1 MLFLLTGDVQ
11 IGKTRWLERLAEEL
25 AGEGAAV
32 AGVLAPGVWRERKP
46 HEAAGK
52 RGLSGEGRF
61 EKLGIHAVLLPQGD
75 RIPFALR
82 RDLALAEGSFDP
94 ASQSAAA
101 HLGWEISDEAIARI
115 NAHFDRIAAEEAPPA
130 KKAADPAALEP
141 RQAGSE
147 KPAPDRA
154 DPMSGMFHVKHPF
167 VQTSVPCTGSGAE
180 EGGAGFACSA
190 GGLLVVDELGRLELV
205 RGAGL
210 TSAVA
215 LLDAGPTRRFPHALA
230 VVRAGLCGLA
240 EARFSTVWGGTR
252 ALAPDDAA
260 RAVVRAACGLSA

>member
-11 IGKTRWLERLAEEL
+11 IGKTRWLERLAAEL

-32 AGVLAPGVWRERKP
+32 AGVVAPGVWRKRQPDEV
-46 HEAAGK
+46 AGE

-61 EKLGIHAVLLPQGD
+61 EKLGIDAVLLPQGD

-101 HLGWEISDEAIARI
+101 HLGWEISDEAIARV
-115 NAHFDRIAAEEAPPA
+115 NAHFDRIAAEEALPA
-130 KKAADPAALEP
+130 KEAADSAALEP

-147 KPAPDRA
+147 KPVPDRV
-154 DPMSGMFHVKHPF
+154 DPMPGMLHVKHPF
-167 VQTSVPCTGSGAE
+167 VQTFPCKASGAE
-180 EGGAGFACSA
+180 EGDAGFACA
-190 GGLLVVDELGRLELV
+190 PGGLLVVDELGRLELV
-205 RGAGL
+205 RGVGL
-210 TSAVA
+210 ASAVA
-215 LLDAGPTRRFPHALA
+215 MLDAGPTRRFPHALA

-240 EARFSTVWGGTR
+240 EARFSSVWGGTR